1 MSHITTRNAGVRQM
15 LTQRRREMQDD
26 VSGRIRDGRTDRSQQ
41 VRDQLE
47 HSDGDIQGDIEVAL
61 LQMRAETLSRI
72 DEALHRLDAGEYRFC
87 VECSSQITDQ
97 RLRALPF
104 AIRCWTCEERREKGQ
119 GRAKQ
124 LAQRHG
130 LFPELVSF

>member
-1 MSHITTRNAGVRQM
+1 MSNITAGKAGLRQK
-15 LTQRRREMQDD
+15 LNDWRREMQDD
-26 VSGRIRDGRTDRSQQ
+26 VLGRIRDGRTDRTQD

-47 HSDGDIQGDIEVAL
+47 HSDADIQGDIELAL

-72 DEALHRLDAGEYRFC
+72 DEALHRLDAGEYRLC

-97 RLRALPF
+97 RLRAVPF
-104 AIRCWTCEERREKGQ
+104 AVRCRTCEERLEENQ

-124 LAQRHG
+124 LAQRRG
-130 LFPELVSF
+130 LFSELISF